1 MKIHRIALPI
11 LLAIT
16 VSSCAVMRGQQ
27 TAGEYIDDTAITA
40 EIKSRM
46 AADADVAATSI
57 SVETLNGTA
66 QLSGFA
72 RSQAEKDRAAEI
84 AREAKGVQSV
94 RNDIIVRP

>member
-27 TAGEYIDDTAITA
+27 TAGEYIDDAAITA

-84 AREAKGVQSV
+84 ARDAKGVQSV